1 MVKKILKKGTDGL
14 KKQAAKVTK
23 AAKAAK
29 IGGKPRPEH
38 HISMKL
44 GKGWHKRNFL
54 AEVIIPSMFSPR
66 EEVTSATS
74 LPELKEGEVGITWIG
89 HASFLIQTPEHSVLI
104 DPNWAKW
111 LKVVKRLKEPGLG
124 IHELPAIDLVLVSH
138 AHFDHLDKKSL
149 KAVASNQPIVVP
161 ENVGNLVHGLGFNRV
176 HELQRWESMELGSLK
191 ITLTP
196 AQHWGARVLH
206 DKHRGFGGFLIEY
219 EGRTIYHCGDSAWFE
234 GFTEIGQRSKI
245 DIALLPIGAYDA
257 PTGRDVHM
265 NPEEALRAFQALG
278 AGLMIPMHYGTF
290 RLGFEPLNEPPDR
303 LLSHARTL
311 GLDEKIRLLKDGE
324 PVVF

>member
-1 MVKKILKKGTDGL
+1 
-14 KKQAAKVTK
+14 
-23 AAKAAK
+23 
-29 IGGKPRPEH
+29 
-38 HISMKL
+38 
-44 GKGWHKRNFL
+44 
-54 AEVIIPSMFSPR
+54 MFSPR
-66 EEVTSATS
+66 EEITSRPS
-74 LPELKEGEVGITWIG
+74 LPDLKAGQVGITWIG
-89 HASFLIQTPEHSVLI
+89 HASFLIQTPEHAVLI

-111 LKVVKRLKEPGLG
+111 LKVIKRLKDPGLA

-138 AHFDHLDKKSL
+138 AHFDHLDKRSL
-149 KAVASNQPIVVP
+149 KAVASDQPIVVP

-206 DKHRGFGGFLIEY
+206 DRHRGFGGFLIEY

-234 GFTEIGQRSKI
+234 GFSEIGQRSAI

-290 RLGFEPLNEPPDR
+290 RLGFEPLEEPPDR
-303 LLSHARTL
+303 LLGHARSL
-311 GLDEKIRLLKDGE
+311 GLDEKIRILREGE
-324 PVVF
+324 PAVF